1 MKIGKYFTT
10 NHIIE
15 GLVIA
20 LSLSA
25 FIYIEHFKLL
35 NGYILI
41 TTNSILALFGLCRL
55 LKANTP
61 TWFFSGFFIGA
72 LWLWWMA
79 ISFIHY
85 KLPYLVPVVLFL
97 IALVMGLIFLTLAFM
112 ANFLSQKIE
121 NRFPLIEQEHTIYF
135 LRSLSLI
142 VLIFIEP
149 FGFNWLKLLLIFT
162 DSIFGLH
169 LWQFALVL
177 FTLSLYLTFKKW
189 YLLLLIIFAIDLK
202 NPKIIKPNTL
212 RDIELSSTNITVEQ
226 KWLPKNQAIYTKLAL
241 NKIDNAIANNK
252 KLIILP
258 ESLLPYFLNLEQSYL
273 NEFLKRST
281 KITIVV
287 GSLYFKGQNDY
298 KNSAYIISKGSFTIA
313 NKVVL
318 VPFGETNPLPKWMG
332 DIVNKIFFDGAVDY
346 GADKEYTYI
355 NALGK
360 KYKIAICYEGTNDKT
375 YQDYPKYLIVI
386 SNNGW
391 FIPSIEPTLQQILL
405 KYYAKIYKTT
415 IYHSVNA
422 SSSYVVVP
430 HPDDLN

>member
-10 NHIIE
+10 IHIIE
-15 GLVIA
+15 GLIIA

-25 FIYIEHFKLL
+25 FIYIEHFNLL
-35 NGYILI
+35 DGYILI
-41 TTNSILALFGLCRL
+41 IINSIFALFGLYRL

-72 LWLWWMA
+72 LWLWWMS

-85 KLPYLVPVVLFL
+85 KLPYLVPVALLL
-97 IALVMGLIFLTLAFM
+97 IALIMGLIFLLLAYI
-112 ANFLSQKIE
+112 ANYISKKIE
-121 NRFPLIEQEHTIYF
+121 NRFPLIEQEKSIYF
-135 LRSLSLI
+135 LRSIALI
-142 VLIFIEP
+142 ILIFIEP

-202 NPKIIKPNTL
+202 NPRIIKPNTL
-212 RDIELSSTNITVEQ
+212 RDIELSSTNIKVEE
-226 KWLPKNQAIYTKLAL
+226 KWLPQNQELYTKLAL
-241 NKIDNAIANNK
+241 KKIDNAITRNK

-258 ESLLPYFLNLEQSYL
+258 ESLLPYFLNLEQSFL
-273 NEFLKRST
+273 QEFLKRSQ

-287 GSLYFKGQNDY
+287 GSLYFKGQNSY
-298 KNSAYIISKGSFTIA
+298 KNSAYIIDKGSFKIA

-332 DIVNKIFFDGAVDY
+332 KIVNKIFFDGAVDY
-346 GADKEYTYI
+346 GADKNYTYI

-360 KYKIAICYEGTNDKT
+360 RYKIAICYEGTKDKT
-375 YQDYPKYLIVI
+375 YEDYPKYLILI

-415 IYHSVNA
+415 IYHSING
-422 SSSYVVVP
+422 SKSYVVVP
-430 HPDDLN
+430 HPDI

>member
-25 FIYIEHFKLL
+25 FIYIEYFKLL

-41 TTNSILALFGLCRL
+41 TVNSILALFGLYRL

-72 LWLWWMA
+72 LWLWWMS

-85 KLPYLVPVVLFL
+85 KLPYLVPVSLLL
-97 IALVMGLIFLTLAFM
+97 IALTIGLIFLLLAYI
-112 ANFLSQKIE
+112 ASYISRKIE
-121 NRFPLIEQEHTIYF
+121 NKFPLIEKEKTIYF
-135 LRSLSLI
+135 LRSLALI
-142 VLIFIEP
+142 ALIFIEP

-162 DSIFGLH
+162 DSAFGLH
-169 LWQFALVL
+169 IWQFTLIL
-177 FTLSLYLTFKKW
+177 FALSLYLTFKKW
-189 YLLLLIIFAIDLK
+189 YLLLLILFAIDLK
-202 NPKIIKPNTL
+202 NPKIIKANSL
-212 RDIELSSTNITVEQ
+212 RDIELTSTNIKVEQ
-226 KWLPKNQAIYTKLAL
+226 KWLPKNQAVYTKLAL
-241 NKIDNAIANNK
+241 KKIDKAIAKNK

-258 ESLLPYFLNLEQSYL
+258 ESILPYFLNLEQSYL
-273 NEFLKRST
+273 EEFLERSK

-287 GSLYFKGQNDY
+287 GSLYFISQNNY
-298 KNSAYIISKGSFTIA
+298 KNSAYIIDKGSFKIA
-313 NKVVL
+313 NKVIL

-332 DIVNKIFFDGAVDY
+332 SIVNKIFFDGAVDY
-346 GADKEYTYI
+346 GADKDYTYI

-360 KYKIAICYEGTNDKT
+360 RYKIAICYEGTKDKT
-375 YQDYPKYLIVI
+375 YEDYPKYLILI

-405 KYYAKIYKTT
+405 KYYANIYKTT
-415 IYHSVNA
+415 IYHSING
-422 SSSYVVVP
+422 SKSYVVVP
-430 HPDDLN
+430 HPDI

>member
-35 NGYILI
+35 DGYILI
-41 TTNSILALFGLCRL
+41 ITNSILALFGLYRL
-55 LKANTP
+55 LKANTQ

-85 KLPYLVPVVLFL
+85 KLPYLVPIALFL
-97 IALVMGLIFLTLAFM
+97 IALIMGLIFLALAYS
-112 ANFLSQKIE
+112 ANYLSQKIE
-121 NRFPLIEQEHTIYF
+121 NRFPLIEQERSIYF
-135 LRSLSLI
+135 LRSIALI
-142 VLIFIEP
+142 TLIFIEP

-169 LWQFALVL
+169 IWQFALIL
-177 FTLSLYLTFKKW
+177 FALSLYLTFKKW

-202 NPKIIKPNTL
+202 NPRIIKPNTL
-212 RDIELSSTNITVEQ
+212 RDIELSSTNIKVEQ
-226 KWLPKNQAIYTKLAL
+226 KWLPKNQELYTALAL
-241 NKIDNAIANNK
+241 TKIDNAIAKNK

-258 ESLLPYFLNLEQSYL
+258 ESLLPYFLNLEQSFL
-273 NEFLKRST
+273 QKFLKRSK
-281 KITIVV
+281 KITIVI
-287 GSLYFKGQNDY
+287 GSLYFKGKDNY
-298 KNSAYIISKGSFTIA
+298 KNSAYIINKGTFKIA

-346 GADKEYTYI
+346 GADKDFTYI

-375 YQDYPKYLIVI
+375 YEDYPKYLILI

-415 IYHSVNA
+415 IYHSING
-422 SSSYVVVP
+422 SKSYVVVP
-430 HPDDLN
+430 HPED